1 MKLTWKKRAG
11 SLALC
16 LVLLCTVLVP
26 TASAHGHPGD
36 ATTAPTVSSWAQAEV
51 QRAEALGLTDLA
63 GNELGNDY
71 RKPITRE
78 QFCVLV
84 LNFAARQEGSDLVSF
99 RKLIDKYKASY
110 NAQGDIQRPFTDSLS
125 GTDDVGRA
133 YYIGLVEG
141 KGNGVFDPKG
151 LLTRQEAAVML
162 MRAYQAYAGAAQTA
176 TDALS
181 FPDADK
187 IADWSKDAVALM
199 AQWKVMNG
207 MEDGSFA
214 PTGSYTI
221 EQCLLTL
228 LRLWENAPVSRAQAN
243 VSPMFTYDQALE
255 AAKRPY
261 RNHSLTVAD
270 QIEGPAAT
278 FLRMDLGG
286 VMQPTSYLYFV
297 YPDGGLRDVDLGVC
311 TTGYGP
317 GSGRFPPS
325 VALQDAAFSAD
336 GKTFTCTVTL
346 PEGAKGHEVGT
357 YHITVDVE
365 TLAYQAAR
373 T

>member
-36 ATTAPTVSSWAQAEV
+36 ATTALTVSSWAKAEV
-51 QRAEALGLTDLA
+51 QKAEALGLTEVA
-63 GNELGNDY
+63 YETLGDDY
-71 RKPITRE
+71 RQPITRA
-78 QFCVLV
+78 QFCALV
-84 LNFAARQEGSDLVSF
+84 LNFVARQEGSDMTSF
-99 RKLIDKYKASY
+99 RQIIEKYKAAY
-110 NAQGDIQRPFTDSLS
+110 DDTGIVLPFTDVPAENDNATL
-125 GTDDVGRA
+125 A

-141 KGNGVFDPKG
+141 KGNGIFDPQG

-221 EQCLLTL
+221 EQCILTL
-228 LRLWENAPVSRAQAN
+228 LRLWENAPVSRAQGN
-243 VSPMFTYDQALE
+243 VTPMFTYDQAME
-255 AAKRPY
+255 SAKHPY
-261 RNHSLTVAD
+261 RNDSLTLAA
-270 QIEGPAAT
+270 QIEGPVAT

-286 VMQPTSYLYFV
+286 VMHPMSYLYFV
-297 YPDGGLRDVDLGVC
+297 YPDGGLRGVDLGVC
-311 TTGYGP
+311 TTGYGLL
-317 GSGRFPPS
+317 PPS

-346 PEGAKGHEVGT
+346 PEGTKGHEAGT

-365 TLAYQAAR
+365 TLAYQTAR

>member
-1 MKLTWKKRAG
+1 MELNWKKRAG

-16 LVLLCTVLVP
+16 LVLLCAVLVP

-36 ATTAPTVSSWAQAEV
+36 TAKALTVSSWAQAEV
-51 QRAEALGLTDLA
+51 QKAEALGLTDLA
-63 GNELGNDY
+63 GTELGNDY
-71 RKPITRE
+71 RQPITRE
-78 QFCVLV
+78 QFCALV
-84 LNFAARQEGSDLVSF
+84 LNFAARQEGSDLTSF
-99 RKLIDKYKASY
+99 RQLIEKYKVSY
-110 NAQGDIQRPFTDSLS
+110 DAQGDIQRPFNDVLS
-125 GTDDVGRA
+125 GTDDVSLS

-162 MRAYQAYAGAAQTA
+162 MRAYQAYAGAAQ
-176 TDALS
+176 
-181 FPDADK
+181 PDASAPTFSDNGK
-187 IADWSKDAVALM
+187 IGTWAKDAVALM

-243 VSPMFTYDQALE
+243 VTPMFTYDQAME
-255 AAKRPY
+255 SAKQPY
-261 RNHSLTVAD
+261 RNDSLTVAA
-270 QIEGPAAT
+270 QIEGPVAT

-286 VMQPTSYLYFV
+286 VMQPMSYLYFV
-297 YPDGGLRDVDLGVC
+297 YPDGGLRQVDLGVC
-311 TTGYGP
+311 TTGYGLL
-317 GSGRFPPS
+317 PPS

-346 PEGAKGHEVGT
+346 PEGTKGHEAGT

-365 TLAYQAAR
+365 TLAYQTAR
-373 T
+373 V

>member
-1 MKLTWKKRAG
+1 MNKHVKRLIAG
-11 SLALC
+11 LLVTSLMIPA
-16 LVLLCTVLVP
+16 
-26 TASAHGHPGD
+26 AFAHTHPGET
-36 ATTAPTVSSWAQAEV
+36 TTAPTVSSWAQAEV
-51 QRAEALGLTDLA
+51 QKAEALGLTDLA
-63 GNELGNDY
+63 GTTLGKDY

-84 LNFAARQEGSDLVSF
+84 LNFAARQEGSDLTSF
-99 RKLIDKYKASY
+99 RQLIEKYKASY
-110 NAQGDIQRPFTDSLS
+110 DAQGDIQRPFNDVLS
-125 GTDDVGRA
+125 GTDDVSLS

-162 MRAYQAYAGAAQTA
+162 MRAYQAYAGTA
-176 TDALS
+176 K
-181 FPDADK
+181 PDASAPTFSDNSK
-187 IADWSKDAVALM
+187 IGTWAKDAVALM

-214 PTGSYTI
+214 PSSSYTI

-243 VSPMFTYDQALE
+243 VTPMFTYDQALE
-255 AAKRPY
+255 AAKHPY
-261 RNHSLTVAD
+261 RNDSLTVAA

-286 VMQPTSYLYFV
+286 VMQPMSYLYFV
-297 YPDGGLRDVDLGVC
+297 YPDGGLRRVDLGVC
-311 TTGYGP
+311 TTGYGLL
-317 GSGRFPPS
+317 PPS

-346 PEGAKGHEVGT
+346 PEGTTGHKAGT

-365 TLAYQAAR
+365 TLAYTAR
-373 T
+373 LS

>member
-16 LVLLCTVLVP
+16 LVLLCAVLVP

-36 ATTAPTVSSWAQAEV
+36 TAKALTVSSWAQAEV
-51 QRAEALGLTDLA
+51 QKAEALGLTDLA
-63 GNELGNDY
+63 GTELGNDY
-71 RKPITRE
+71 RQPITRA
-78 QFCVLV
+78 QFCALA
-84 LNFAARQEGSDLVSF
+84 LNFVARQEGSDLTSF
-99 RKLIDKYKASY
+99 RQLIEKYKASY
-110 NAQGDIQRPFTDSLS
+110 DAQGDIQRPFTDVLS
-125 GTDDVGRA
+125 GTDDVSLA
-133 YYIGLVEG
+133 HYIGLVEG
-141 KGNGVFDPKG
+141 KGNGIFDSQG

-162 MRAYQAYAGAAQTA
+162 ARAYQTYAGAAQA
-176 TDALS
+176 GTDALS

-187 IADWSKDAVALM
+187 IADWAQEGVALM

-207 MEDGSFA
+207 VEDGSFA

-243 VSPMFTYDQALE
+243 VTPMFTYDQALE
-255 AAKRPY
+255 AAKHPY
-261 RNHSLTVAD
+261 RNDSLTVAA

-286 VMQPTSYLYFV
+286 VMQPMSYLYFV
-297 YPDGGLRDVDLGVC
+297 YPDGGLRRVDLGVC
-311 TTGYGP
+311 TTGYGLL
-317 GSGRFPPS
+317 PPS

-346 PEGAKGHEVGT
+346 PEGTKGHEAGT

-365 TLAYQAAR
+365 TLAYQTAR
-373 T
+373 V